1 MSAEEPLTYESV
13 LRLIRE
19 QAIESRRE
27 RLEREAAADEKRRQE
42 DEKRRQVDEKRWAEA
57 EKQRKELNQQIGGI
71 SKSMGQHSEDFFY
84 KRLARTLSLGGM
96 TFEKSTRNLKPSR
109 GNVQDEFD
117 FVLHNG
123 IGVVLGEIKYKFRRV
138 DLKELIKRKVRNF
151 RILCPEYSDKKI
163 FLAIAG
169 FSFEDGV
176 IAQARELGIA
186 VLQKDGKNVEYNDSD
201 MKAF

>member
-1 MSAEEPLTYESV
+1 
-13 LRLIRE
+13 
-19 QAIESRRE
+19 RRE
-27 RLEREAAADEKRRQE
+27 RAEERAEREAADEKRWAE
-42 DEKRRQVDEKRWAEA
+42 AEKQRLERKADDEKRWAEA

-71 SKSMGQHSEDFFY
+71 GKSMGQHAEDFFY

-96 TFEKSTRNLKPSR
+96 TIEKSTRNLKPSR

-123 IGVVLGEIKYKFRRV
+123 IGIVLGEVKYKFRRV
-138 DLKELIKRKVRNF
+138 DLKKLIKRKMRNF
-151 RILCPEYSDKKI
+151 RILCPEYSDKNI

-169 FSFEDGV
+169 LSFEDGV
-176 IAQARELGIA
+176 NAEARELGIA
-186 VLQKDGKNVEYNDSD
+186 VLQKDGKNVEYDDSD